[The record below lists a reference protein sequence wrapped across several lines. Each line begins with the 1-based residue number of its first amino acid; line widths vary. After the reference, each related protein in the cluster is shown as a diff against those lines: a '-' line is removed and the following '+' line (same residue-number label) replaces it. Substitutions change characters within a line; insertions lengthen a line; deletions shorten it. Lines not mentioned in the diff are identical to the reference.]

1 VTDPLYPPIEPHAHG
16 MLDVGSG
23 DHVYWEVCGN
33 PEGKPAVYLHGGPGS
48 GCTPASRR
56 FFDPS
61 AYRIV
66 LFDQRNCGR
75 SRPHASD
82 PVVDLAS
89 NTTANLVADI
99 ERLREHVDVDR
110 WLVFGGSWASTLGL
124 AYAEAHSQRVSELVL
139 FGVTTGRHSE
149 MNWLFRG
156 GIAPLFPAEWES
168 VLVLVPEGE
177 DVLDAYVRMLSDPDP
192 DTRHRAAHT
201 WCLWESATP
210 DWPPSTG
217 LKKRF
222 QDPDYAVAFAR
233 IVTHYTRNYA
243 FLEDGVLL
251 RNAHVLAETPGILVN
266 GRFDFQAPLGNAWE
280 LKRMWSRAELVV
292 VPDAGHGGSTALDA
306 ELVRATDRFARPPSS

>member
-1 VTDPLYPPIEPHAHG
+1 
-16 MLDVGSG
+16 
-23 DHVYWEVCGN
+23 
-33 PEGKPAVYLHGGPGS
+33 
-48 GCTPASRR
+48 
-56 FFDPS
+56 
-61 AYRIV
+61 
-66 LFDQRNCGR
+66 
-75 SRPHASD
+75 
-82 PVVDLAS
+82 
-89 NTTANLVADI
+89 
-99 ERLREHVDVDR
+99 
-110 WLVFGGSWASTLGL
+110 
-124 AYAEAHSQRVSELVL
+124 
-139 FGVTTGRHSE
+139 
-149 MNWLFRG
+149 
-156 GIAPLFPAEWES
+156 
-168 VLVLVPEGE
+168 
-177 DVLDAYVRMLSDPDP
+177 MLSDPDP

>member
-1 VTDPLYPPIEPHAHG
+1 MTDPLYAPIEPHAHG

-33 PEGKPAVYLHGGPGS
+33 PEGKPALYLHGRPGS
-48 GCTPASRR
+48 GFTPASRR

-82 PVVDLAS
+82 PAVDLSS

-99 ERLREHVDVDR
+99 ERLREHFDIDR
-110 WLVFGGSWASTLGL
+110 WLVLGGSWASTLGL

-168 VLVLVPEGE
+168 VLALVPEGE
-177 DVLDAYVRMLSDPDP
+177 DVLDAYFRMLSDPDS
-192 DTRHRAAHT
+192 DTRYRAAHA

-210 DWPPSTG
+210 DWPPSKG

-292 VPDAGHGGSTALDA
+292 VPDAGHGRSTALDA